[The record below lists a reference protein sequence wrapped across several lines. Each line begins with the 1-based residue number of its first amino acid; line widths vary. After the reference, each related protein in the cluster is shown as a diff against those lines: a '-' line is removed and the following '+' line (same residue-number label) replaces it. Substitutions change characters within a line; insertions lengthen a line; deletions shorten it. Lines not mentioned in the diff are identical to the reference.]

1 MPSPCPV
8 SMVTEWYT
16 GSSFSGGNVI
26 YAAAIDKRIK
36 AAIVQAPAVS
46 GETRSLAF
54 RHRILGLLED
64 RKRFTSDLGHST
76 VPLVAPDR
84 ESADPPKQTPCFQ
97 LRMPTT
103 FEWAEELWQPV
114 GKLCHVPDS
123 TAHAQF
129 WGAGNDQYNFPY
141 TAPVC
146 HSWQWHPCF
155 NIVLDGCLQQD
166 SGAEAVALPRRMR
179 PLWYIDGGLLSRH
192 YQGAD
197 PVSRTIC

>member
-1 MPSPCPV
+1 
-8 SMVTEWYT
+8 MVTEWYT

-84 ESADPPKQTPCFQ
+84 ESADPPKTDAMF
-97 LRMPTT
+97 PT
-103 FEWAEELWQPV
+103 
-114 GKLCHVPDS
+114 KD
-123 TAHAQF
+123 AH
-129 WGAGNDQYNFPY
+129 D
-141 TAPVC
+141 
-146 HSWQWHPCF
+146 
-155 NIVLDGCLQQD
+155 I
-166 SGAEAVALPRRMR
+166 
-179 PLWYIDGGLLSRH
+179 
-192 YQGAD
+192 
-197 PVSRTIC
+197 